1 MHVPDGFLDAPTTL
15 GAGGL
20 AAVSVA
26 VALRGARRELGERTA
41 PLGGLVAAFVFA
53 AQLVSFPI
61 AAGTNAHLLGGVLAA
76 VLIGPNTALLCTTV
90 VLLAQVLVLAYGGVS
105 GMGASMIVMDLVPI
119 VVGYT
124 VFLLAR
130 RLCARTP
137 AGLAV
142 ASAVGA
148 FVSAPAG
155 ALAFAGLYGLGGA
168 AGIPLG
174 TVATTVVAAHLVVG
188 GCEAV
193 LTALVVRGL
202 LATRPDLVRAAQA
215 LRASHNTHTSGP
227 PRPAAELAELAE
239 PAEPVEPR
247 VESAVPGA
255 NSAG

>member
-15 GAGGL
+15 ATGGL

-76 VLIGPNTALLCTTV
+76 VLIGPSTALLCTTV

-130 RLCARTP
+130 RVCARTP
-137 AGLAV
+137 AGLAA

-202 LATRPDLVRAAQA
+202 LATRPDLVRAAGGA
-215 LRASHNTHTSGP
+215 LHNAPTDDP
-227 PRPAAELAELAE
+227 PRPAEPAE

-255 NSAG
+255 NPAG